1 MPATYEPIA
10 TTTLGSAA
18 LSITFSSI
26 PATYT
31 DLRVV
36 LVGGSVDAG
45 VNLQFQVNGDTATNY
60 SVTYL
65 WGNGST
71 ANSSRLSNRSYGYGS
86 FDSSTTIPALL
97 TYDFFSYAGSTF
109 KTVLATASLDKNGSG
124 NTYRSVNLWRSTSA
138 ITSIAL
144 ISGNGGS
151 NWLTGTTAT
160 LYGIKNA

>member
-1 MPATYEPIA
+1 MPVTYEPIA

-31 DLRVV
+31 DLRIVF
-36 LVGGSVDAG
+36 VGGSVDAG
-45 VNLQFQVNGDTATNY
+45 VNLQFQLNGDTGTNY
-60 SVTYL
+60 SVSYM

-86 FDSSTTIPALL
+86 FDSSTTIPALIN
-97 TYDFFSYAGSTF
+97 YDFFSYAGSTF
-109 KTVLATASLDKNGSG
+109 KTILASGSLDKNGSG
-124 NTYRSVNLWRSTSA
+124 NTYSSVNLWRSTSA

-144 ISGNGGS
+144 IAGNGGS
-151 NWLTGTTAT
+151 NLLTGTTAT